1 MSRTAPSDGAGT
13 IDMNGTV
20 SFDSANAQR
29 VDRQYSAPPL
39 VEQRRLTLEAM
50 ALRSGQTA
58 LDIGCGPG
66 YLTLEVARQV
76 GAQGRVTAVDT
87 SQPMLE
93 IARARCSGVDQIAFH
108 LADAAALPC
117 PDAGIDVAAA
127 VQVYLFVPD
136 LDAVARELARVLRP
150 GGRAVVVDTDW
161 DSLVWHSS
169 DRERMERFL
178 ALWMRRYA
186 NARVARLLPGALR
199 RAGLN
204 VEHAGAIPLIE
215 LDPAENTYSGS
226 QIPEFARYMA
236 TKGGVPEAEAKAWE
250 ADLRALAARGEYFF
264 SLNRYVFVAR
274 KPQ

>member
-1 MSRTAPSDGAGT
+1 MST
-13 IDMNGTV
+13 TV

-29 VDRQYSAPPL
+29 VERQYAAPAL
-39 VEQRRLTLEAM
+39 VEQRRRTLEAM
-50 ALRSGQTA
+50 ALQPGNTA

-66 YLTLEVARQV
+66 YLTLEMARQV
-76 GAQGRVTAVDT
+76 GTRGRVIAIDT
-87 SQPMLE
+87 SEPMLD
-93 IARARCSGVDQIAFH
+93 IARARCAGLGQVEFH
-108 LADAAALPC
+108 LANAAALPC
-117 PDAGIDVAAA
+117 PDASVDVAAA

-136 LDAVARELARVLRP
+136 LEAVARELARVLRP

-161 DSLVWHSS
+161 DSLVWRSS

-199 RAGLN
+199 RAGLT
-204 VEHAGAIPLIE
+204 VEHAGAIPLVE

-226 QIPEFARYMA
+226 QIHEFAHYMA
-236 TKGGVPEAEAKAWE
+236 TKGGIPEAEAQAWE
-250 ADLRALAARGEYFF
+250 ADLRALAARGDYFF

-274 KPQ
+274 KPR

>member
-1 MSRTAPSDGAGT
+1 MK
-13 IDMNGTV
+13 GTV

-39 VEQRRLTLEAM
+39 VEQRRRTLEAM
-50 ALRSGQTA
+50 ALQPGETA

-66 YLTLEVARQV
+66 YLTFDMARQV
-76 GAQGRVTAVDT
+76 GVRGRVVAVDT
-87 SQPMLE
+87 SEPMLG
-93 IARARCSGVDQIAFH
+93 IARARCADMDRIEFH

-117 PDAGIDVAAA
+117 EEACIDVAAA

-136 LDAVARELARVLRP
+136 LDVVMRELVRVLRP

-186 NARVARLLPGALR
+186 NARVARFLPGALHC
-199 RAGLN
+199 AGLEI
-204 VEHAGAIPLIE
+204 EHADVIPLVE

-226 QIPEFARYMA
+226 QLPEFARYMA

-250 ADLRALAARGEYFF
+250 TDLRALAQRGEYFF
-264 SLNRYVFVAR
+264 SLNRYLFVAR
-274 KPQ
+274 KPR

>member
-1 MSRTAPSDGAGT
+1 MKGS
-13 IDMNGTV
+13 V

-39 VEQRRLTLEAM
+39 VEQRRRTLDAM
-50 ALRSGQTA
+50 ALQPGETV

-66 YLTLEVARQV
+66 YLTLDIARQV
-76 GAQGRVTAVDT
+76 GARGRVVAVDT
-87 SQPMLE
+87 SEPMLD
-93 IARARCSGVDQIAFH
+93 IARARCAGEDRIAFR

-117 PDAGIDVAAA
+117 EDAGIDVAAA
-127 VQVYLFVPD
+127 VQVYLFVSD
-136 LDAVARELARVLRP
+136 LDAVMRELARVLRP

-161 DSLVWHSS
+161 DSLVWNSS

-199 RAGLN
+199 RAGL
-204 VEHAGAIPLIE
+204 EIERADAIPLVE

-226 QIPEFARYMA
+226 QISEFVRYIA
-236 TKGGVPEAEAKAWE
+236 TKGGIPEEEAKAWE
-250 ADLRALAARGEYFF
+250 ADLRALASRGEYFF
-264 SLNRYVFVAR
+264 SLNRYLFVAR
-274 KPQ
+274 RPR